1 MERPGGRPRGAAAP
15 IPPRPAHV
23 TGLGRLHAGKGG
35 YMVVHGTSVEIGED
49 FSASLDDAALHADR
63 MDAKYGDWEDGPYPT
78 I

>member
-1 MERPGGRPRGAAAP
+1 
-15 IPPRPAHV
+15 
-23 TGLGRLHAGKGG
+23 
-35 YMVVHGTSVEIGED
+35 MVVHGTSVEIGED